1 MSKESLFKYLFGV
14 IYVVVLII
22 AIAFLEW
29 WILIL
34 WLGLGFTFLLAYL
47 LEEYVHVRVQEM
59 EVAVIFKRRTEE
71 FHRFIDRPGEHIINP
86 ILYYHK
92 GTIPVGIH
100 GVEVTSENARTKD
113 GVPISVRW
121 LLIYRPHPMGL
132 PANYRVSM
140 SRALLGS
147 IEGMAK
153 NHGNN
158 IMRLVIERH
167 PITDFYN
174 QNEIQK
180 NLEAEFKQALKERL
194 EEQVTGHEVYRV
206 MIREIKIPES
216 VQHALIEEG
225 ERRIQLETLHK
236 IHEVVNQFGP
246 EDFRNLTELERM
258 WTMMGTDSGNQVYMV
273 TSMMQLLERMRA
285 NMEKGNG
292 ATKSRTDHS
301 TEDSSTTH

>member
-1 MSKESLFKYLFGV
+1 MSKESFFKYLVGV
-14 IYVVVLII
+14 IYAVVTII

-29 WILIL
+29 WVLLL
-34 WLGLGFTFLLAYL
+34 WFGLGFTALLAYFI
-47 LEEYVHVRVQEM
+47 EEYVHVRVQEM
-59 EVAVIFKRRTEE
+59 EVAVIFKRRTNE
-71 FHRFIDRPGEHIINP
+71 FHRFLDRPGEHVINP
-86 ILYYHK
+86 LLYYHK
-92 GTIPVGIH
+92 GTIPVGIN

-113 GVPISVRW
+113 GIPISVRW

-132 PANYRVSM
+132 PADYQVSM

-147 IEGMAK
+147 IDGMAK

-180 NLEAEFKQALKERL
+180 NLEAEFKRDVKERL
-194 EEQVTGHEVYRV
+194 ETQVTGHEVYRV
-206 MIREIKIPES
+206 MIREIKMPES

-225 ERRIQLETLHK
+225 ERRIQLETLDK
-236 IHEVVNQFGP
+236 IHEVISKFSP
-246 EDFRNLTELERM
+246 ENFRDLTELERM

-285 NMEKGNG
+285 NMEKGSNG
-292 ATKSRTDHS
+292 PKPETPRPAGT
-301 TEDSSTTH
+301 SSSPH